1 MKTRYITILALLPAL
16 LLFTLVGCDSTGETA
31 IADTPAPSGGSNNAD
46 TSGEDAKNSNSGGDK
61 EVTGKPPSVN
71 PISDPDSG
79 NDGGK
84 TSPPSDEATNET
96 TDPSTNGGT
105 AQPETT
111 TETTDPSTGG
121 GTAEPEPSPPAPPAL
136 PEWTGGGTPPTEYVR
151 PSPGYGYEGGS
162 VVFHNGKYYKS
173 KGWTNSEPTGNGDG
187 NWDRVRPDGQP
198 WLQTGLDN
206 ITAYDPN
213 LTYGGLGY
221 YVTYNGGTY
230 KSKHHVS
237 ANSENVNNAP
247 AGCGGGSAW
256 ERWERVEKPDGSSE
270 YKKYFRP
277 GAANVKPWC
286 STVAY
291 PGASYHVTYN
301 GATYKS
307 KWFIS
312 AGNIP
317 GATAWSP
324 WELVP

>member
-1 MKTRYITILALLPAL
+1 MQKTP
-16 LLFTLVGCDSTGETA
+16 
-31 IADTPAPSGGSNNAD
+31 
-46 TSGEDAKNSNSGGDK
+46 
-61 EVTGKPPSVN
+61 VTGGGKTATEKPPSVN

-79 NDGGK
+79 GDGGK
-84 TSPPSDEATNET
+84 TPPPSDETT
-96 TDPSTNGGT
+96 TDPSTDGGT
-105 AQPETT
+105 AEP
-111 TETTDPSTGG
+111 DPSVQPDPPAEPDPSVQPDPP
-121 GTAEPEPSPPAPPAL
+121 AEPEPSPPAPPAR

-162 VVFHNGKYYKS
+162 VVFHNGKYYRS
-173 KGWTNSEPTGNGDG
+173 KGWTNSEPTGDGDA
-187 NWDRVRPDGQP
+187 NWDRVGPNGQP

-213 LTYGGLGY
+213 LTYGGAGY

-230 KSKHHVS
+230 KSKHHT
-237 ANSENVNNAP
+237 NSAP
-247 AGCGGGSAW
+247 AGCDGGSAW
-256 ERWERVEKPDGSSE
+256 ERWERVEKPNGSSE

-277 GAANVKPWC
+277 GTANVKPWC
-286 STVAY
+286 STAEY
-291 PGASYHVTYN
+291 PGANYHVTYN

-307 KWFIS
+307 KWSVS